1 MSIPDSISWLFYSAM
16 ATAFGMQ
23 VIQIS
28 VLLTDIFSFF
38 SFRKQQ
44 SRIKRTIAIV
54 IKGNHHSFY
63 LTYVDIYKIQIKIET
78 TVTPVSRLKRSSDSV
93 NNGG

>member
-16 ATAFGMQ
+16 ATAFDMQ

-54 IKGNHHSFY
+54 FKGNHHSFY
-63 LTYVDIYKIQIKIET
+63 LTYVDMTRVLKEVENLAI
-78 TVTPVSRLKRSSDSV
+78 TVLCWKVMAPSFMKT
-93 NNGG
+93 